1 MAETAAARDSNS
13 TNSPISPGDSPS
25 SSAPRPLFL
34 QLVVG
39 PPGSGKTTYCAA
51 VSQLCAALGRQHLV
65 VNLDP
70 AVGGQEPLPYTA
82 DVDVRDLVAAEPVMQ
97 RWALGPNGALTY
109 CLEYLLENVDWLQT
123 RLQTLREGDSGDPV
137 DYVIVDMPGQVELY
151 SHHHAASELLRRLC
165 RPTDAAPALDVRG
178 VCVNLIDSQCC
189 ADAGKYL
196 ASSLVALMTML
207 RMELPHVNV
216 LSKVDLFEA
225 EYARQMASL
234 DRDDDDEEE
243 RRTAPGTLFALDFY
257 TEATDLD
264 TLLPYLDAKYARL
277 NRAVIELLSDYGLVR
292 FHPASVADVASLQAV
307 LEAADRACGYC
318 FAERDWRRQ
327 AADVKAAPAR
337 DK

>member
-1 MAETAAARDSNS
+1 MTEAAAARDSTS
-13 TNSPISPGDSPS
+13 AESPTSPDDPPS
-25 SSAPRPLFL
+25 SSSPRPLFL

-51 VSQLCAALGRQHLV
+51 MSQLCAVLGRRHLV

-70 AVGGQEPLPYTA
+70 AVDHQESPPYTA
-82 DVDVRDLVAAEPVMQ
+82 DVDVRDLVAAETVMQ

-151 SHHHAASELLRRLC
+151 SHHHAASELVRRLC
-165 RPTDAAPALDVRG
+165 RSTDAAPALDVRG

-225 EYARQMASL
+225 EYARQMAAL
-234 DRDDDDEEE
+234 DHDDDEEG
-243 RRTAPGTLFALDFY
+243 RTAPGALFALDFY
-257 TEATDLD
+257 TEAMDLD
-264 TLLPYLDAKYARL
+264 TLLPHLDAKYARL
-277 NRAVIELLSDYGLVR
+277 NRAVVALLNDYGLVR
-292 FHPASVADVASLQAV
+292 FHPASVADIASLQAV

-327 AADVKAAPAR
+327 AADAEAAPAS